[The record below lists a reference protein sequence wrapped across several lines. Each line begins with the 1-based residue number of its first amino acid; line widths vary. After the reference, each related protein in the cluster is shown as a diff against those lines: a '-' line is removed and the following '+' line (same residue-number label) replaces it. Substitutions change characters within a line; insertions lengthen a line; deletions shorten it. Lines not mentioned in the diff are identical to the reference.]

1 MFLHAGYDFT
11 YLHNLMWINI
21 PCNPWDVTYLY
32 IMNVFQVIYI
42 EPLFLILFVIIKCM
56 ILA

>member
-11 YLHNLMWINI
+11 HLHNLTWINI
-21 PCNPWDVTYLY
+21 LCNSWDMIYLY
-32 IMNVFQVIYI
+32 IMNVFQVIHI